1 MISPLS
7 DPIKPGDY
15 DPVYQSILSH
25 FQRDSF
31 EDGLAKRLD
40 VEQMFVLING
50 VLPVEACLYHQIL
63 PLFLDGSRLHLGM
76 VSPDDVSSADYV
88 RRIVSYL
95 NYSLVPHQ
103 ISSESLQAVLS
114 AYLRSCNQSS
124 SAPRPS
130 IPESSTSKSSAPNFS
145 EPNSSIS
152 EPSTP
157 PSTPHSSI
165 PSQAS
170 PLSDSPAYARP
181 SSDSPIPARPRR
193 NRVPSPSDRSTQPTL
208 IVDSPENLNSIDLMG
223 SGFGLSKIEPSEPPP
238 QFPFD
243 PTPLRDSSADAS
255 VDMSRLDVSFSDV
268 PPLETQIPQTLDELA
283 TTFHLDA
290 SIISDRSLSDVE
302 SLSDELSSAESSFDT
317 PSVSPLEEHEPSD
330 FPFDTSPP
338 EPDDAYQAH
347 STTHPEVPSLLS
359 PLPTVDV
366 QARYLS
372 APIETLAELPPAE
385 LLHEL
390 LGRALLGGIG
400 RLYFERQPQHGRILW
415 SQNGVLQS
423 VLDRVRLPIFL
434 GLIGELKW
442 MTKLSLIA
450 VDKPRQVELERMYD
464 NNRILLRFRFMPS
477 DHGEDATI
485 QVLRGAAL
493 RFYQQQQLS
502 LLGRDALSIAK
513 QLHTKVNE
521 MRDRAQ
527 SDPSLSKASI
537 ESLPA
542 LSQLLHNIDEQL
554 GELQHL
560 SDPESYNVDEDA

>member
-7 DPIKPGDY
+7 DPIKPSDY
-15 DPVYQSILSH
+15 DSVYQSILSH

-40 VEQMFVLING
+40 IEQMFILING

-124 SAPRPS
+124 SPSKPSRPN
-130 IPESSTSKSSAPNFS
+130 SSTSQSSR
-145 EPNSSIS
+145 PNSSLPES
-152 EPSTP
+152 PTSNSPASNAPVSNAPLSSVSSTP
-157 PSTPHSSI
+157 SHS
-165 PSQAS
+165 
-170 PLSDSPAYARP
+170 RP
-181 SSDSPIPARPRR
+181 SSDSDIPARPRR
-193 NRVPSPSDRSTQPTL
+193 NRVPSPSDRNTQPTL

-223 SGFGLSKIEPSEPPP
+223 SGFGLEIEPSEPPP
-238 QFPFD
+238 QFPFN
-243 PTPLRDSSADAS
+243 PSPLQDSSDDAS
-255 VDMSRLDVSFSDV
+255 ADISHLDVSLSDV
-268 PPLETQIPQTLDELA
+268 PSLETQIPQSLDELA

-290 SIISDRSLSDVE
+290 SIISDRSSP
-302 SLSDELSSAESSFDT
+302 DELSSDESSSDSASSNLSSVT
-317 PSVSPLEEHEPSD
+317 PPEEHEHADS
-330 FPFDTSPP
+330 PFDPP
-338 EPDDAYQAH
+338 PDEPDDDAH
-347 STTHPEVPSLLS
+347 PLSDTAHPQIPSLLS
-359 PLPTVDV
+359 PLPAVDV
-366 QARYLS
+366 QVRYLS

-400 RLYFERQPQHGRILW
+400 RLYFERQPHQGRILW

-434 GLIGELKW
+434 GLIGELKR

-450 VDKPRQVELERMYD
+450 VDKPKQIELERMYD
-464 NNRILLRFRFMPS
+464 NNRILLRFRFMPT

-527 SDPSLSKASI
+527 SDPSLSKAKV

-542 LSQLLHNIDEQL
+542 LSQLLHSIENQL
-554 GELQHL
+554 GELHHL
-560 SDPESYNVDEDA
+560 SHHESYNADEGA

>member
-40 VEQMFVLING
+40 IEQMFVLINS

-124 SAPRPS
+124 STPKPS
-130 IPESSTSKSSAPNFS
+130 IPESSTSKSSVPNSSAPNS
-145 EPNSSIS
+145 SAPNSSVPNSSIS
-152 EPSTP
+152 K
-157 PSTPHSSI
+157 PSTPHSSV
-165 PSQAS
+165 PSHV
-170 PLSDSPAYARP
+170 RP
-181 SSDSPIPARPRR
+181 SSDSHLPVRPRR
-193 NRVPSPSDRSTQPTL
+193 NRVPSPSDRNTQPTL

-223 SGFGLSKIEPSEPPP
+223 SVFGLEIEPSEPPP

-243 PTPLRDSSADAS
+243 PSPLQDSSANAS
-255 VDMSRLDVSFSDV
+255 ADLSRLDVSFSDA
-268 PPLETQIPQTLDELA
+268 PPLETQIPQTLDGLA

-290 SIISDRSLSDVE
+290 SIISDRSSSDVE
-302 SLSDELSSAESSFDT
+302 SSSDTS
-317 PSVSPLEEHEPSD
+317 SVSPSEEHESSNFEPD
-330 FPFDTSPP
+330 PP
-338 EPDDAYQAH
+338 LGEPDDTH
-347 STTHPEVPSLLS
+347 PPRDISHPEVPSLLS

-366 QARYLS
+366 RVRYLS
-372 APIETLAELPPAE
+372 APIEALAELPPAD

-450 VDKPRQVELERMYD
+450 VDKPKQVELERMYD

-527 SDPSLSKASI
+527 SDPSLSKTNV

-542 LSQLLHNIDEQL
+542 LSQLLHNIEEQL
-554 GELQHL
+554 GELHHL
-560 SDPESYNVDEDA
+560 SDPEPYTVDEDA